1 MYLNVNN
8 RKKINFS
15 KMHGLGNDFMVIESI
30 TQDFVISSLK
40 IKELSNRNTGI
51 GFDQLLLIEKSY
63 SSKFDFHYRIFNS
76 NGNEVEQCGNGARC
90 VGLFLILKGLT
101 TKKRINLSTNQKNI
115 IINFISKDI
124 IEVNM
129 NEPIF
134 KLHSIINSEKLKNYN
149 FSVKIINNN
158 LLCSLVSIGNPHC
171 VIQVESI
178 KYAPVQTISKI
189 IKEKSIFPKG
199 INIGFMQILKKNHIK
214 LRVYERNEGETQAC
228 GSGACAAVAVGIV
241 KNLLSNNVK
250 VELLG
255 GTLFIKWKGFNN
267 PLYMIGPAKY
277 IYEGYIYI

>member
-1 MYLNVNN
+1 M
-8 RKKINFS
+8 NFS

-30 TQDFVISSLK
+30 TQDFVLPSLK

-63 SSKFDFHYRIFNS
+63 NSKYDFHYRIFNS

-90 VGLFLILKGLT
+90 VGLFLVLKGLT
-101 TKKRINLSTNQKNI
+101 NKKQIHLSTNKKNI
-115 IINFISKDI
+115 IINFISQDI

-129 NEPIF
+129 NEPDF
-134 KLHSIINSEKLKNYN
+134 QLSSIKSLEYLKNHN

-178 KYAPVQTISKI
+178 KHAPVKNISKI
-189 IKEKSIFPKG
+189 IEKKSIFPCG
-199 INIGFMQILKKNHIK
+199 INIGFMQILNKNHIK
-214 LRVYERNEGETQAC
+214 LRVYERNEGETQSC
-228 GSGACAAVAVGIV
+228 GSGACAAVAIGIA
-241 KNLLSNNVK
+241 KNLLANNVK

-255 GTLFIKWKGFNN
+255 GNLSIKWKGFGKS
-267 PLYMIGPAKY
+267 LYMIGPANY
-277 IYEGYIYI
+277 IYEGFIYI

>member
-1 MYLNVNN
+1 M
-8 RKKINFS
+8 NFS